1 MTGPR
6 PGPRTADSWPV
17 HSRRPLVTLGRRSV
31 AVLVAASLVG
41 LLGFAWPFLT
51 PVTQAGGASAV
62 SHTQDAPWLFV
73 LVLPLLA
80 GVVLAQLSEGG
91 MDAKVVAL
99 LGMLTAVGAG
109 LRAVSPG
116 VAGLEPSFFLLVLA
130 GYAFGPGFGFVLGAL
145 AIVAGGL
152 VTAGVG
158 PWLPFQMFAAG
169 WVGAFAGLLPGAGGR
184 HGTVRRWQLALLA
197 GYGMLAGL
205 AYGAVMNL
213 WFWPFT
219 TNGTGLSYVAGAPL
233 AANASRYAAFWLATS
248 LGWDLP
254 RGVVTAAL
262 VLAFGRG
269 LLRAFARVT
278 RRAAFG
284 APVAF
289 DAGAAFEAGAA
300 VEAPLASRPPADPL
314 PPVDSLSS
322 TDDAAGTDR
331 SSSGRPPESAR

>member
-1 MTGPR
+1 MTGAR
-6 PGPRTADSWPV
+6 RDGA
-17 HSRRPLVTLGRRSV
+17 RRPLVVLGRRSV

-51 PVTQAGGASAV
+51 PVVQTGGASAV

-109 LRAVSPG
+109 LRAISPG

-152 VTAGVG
+152 ITAGVG

-169 WVGAFAGLLPGAGGR
+169 WVGAFAGLLPGAVGRVGRSR
-184 HGTVRRWQLALLA
+184 HGSAGRGGAIGLGRLVLLA
-197 GYGMLAGL
+197 AYGLVAGL
-205 AYGAVMNL
+205 AYGLVMNL

-219 TNGTGLSYVAGAPL
+219 TNGTGLSYVAGDPL
-233 AANASRYAAFWLATS
+233 AANAVRYAAFWVATS

-254 RGVVTAAL
+254 RGVVTAVL

-284 APVAF
+284 APVDFEEAVGIERAPIPDPATGPRSDREF
-289 DAGAAFEAGAA
+289 D
-300 VEAPLASRPPADPL
+300 
-314 PPVDSLSS
+314 
-322 TDDAAGTDR
+322 
-331 SSSGRPPESAR
+331 

>member
-1 MTGPR
+1 MTR
-6 PGPRTADSWPV
+6 QPGGTADGPDGTTTPEPNDTAPEPNDGARAATGASAP
-17 HSRRPLVTLGRRSV
+17 RRTLIVLGARST

-41 LLGFAWPFLT
+41 LLGFAWPFLA
-51 PVTQAGGASAV
+51 PVAQAGGASAV
-62 SHTQDAPWLFV
+62 SHSQDAPWLFV

-109 LRAVSPG
+109 LRAISPG

-152 VTAGVG
+152 ITAGVG

-169 WVGAFAGLLPGAGGR
+169 WVGAFAGLLPGAGR
-184 HGTVRRWQLALLA
+184 LPGTVRRRHVALLA
-197 GYGMLAGL
+197 AYGLVAGL

-219 TNGTGLSYVAGAPL
+219 TNGTGLSYVPGDPV
-233 AANASRYAAFWLATS
+233 AANAARYLAFWVATS

-254 RGVVTAAL
+254 RGVVTAVL

-269 LLRAFARVT
+269 LLRAFARVA

-284 APVAF
+284 APVSF
-289 DAGAAFEAGAA
+289 GPDPGSGPRAGCI
-300 VEAPLASRPPADPL
+300 
-314 PPVDSLSS
+314 
-322 TDDAAGTDR
+322 
-331 SSSGRPPESAR
+331 

>member
-1 MTGPR
+1 MTGGQGNARQGGAR
-6 PGPRTADSWPV
+6 PGEARRGGA
-17 HSRRPLVTLGRRSV
+17 RRPLVALGRRSV

-51 PVTQAGGASAV
+51 PVVQAGGASAV

-109 LRAVSPG
+109 LRAISPG

-152 VTAGVG
+152 ITAGVG

-169 WVGAFAGLLPGAGGR
+169 WVGAFAGLLPGAGGGR
-184 HGTVRRWQLALLA
+184 HGTVGSGTGGHNGVIEHSGTIGAVRLALLA
-197 GYGMLAGL
+197 GYGLVAGL
-205 AYGAVMNL
+205 AYGLVMNL

-219 TNGTGLSYVAGAPL
+219 TNGTGLSYVAGDPL
-233 AANASRYAAFWLATS
+233 ATNVSRYAAFWLTTS

-254 RGVVTAAL
+254 RGVVTAVL

-284 APVAF
+284 AP
-289 DAGAAFEAGAA
+289 AGFEAPAGPEGA
-300 VEAPLASRPPADPL
+300 PIKNPDTTPRSDRG
-314 PPVDSLSS
+314 VD
-322 TDDAAGTDR
+322 
-331 SSSGRPPESAR
+331 